1 MATLI
6 FPAAGSSS
14 ALQVKGAQWA
24 VAPEQKAQRQAGENS
39 ERLDDISTALNQS
52 FPGAVMSQPGVAGG
66 PRRTAADPVQVSE
79 PTRPAPQW
87 EPGGSR
93 GGRAPHAA
101 RDAAGRAGEE
111 VARVGAAARG
121 RVSQG
126 SRSRLSV
133 LAPTHARPS
142 VRGKGPAAGPDS
154 GDSPFAPHREFPAR
168 AAPAC
173 ARLFRTPTFPWDRPQ
188 LPGAALGR
196 GPARA
201 PGSLAPH
208 TAARRPPGAGRGAPW
223 GPAVRL
229 GPLALSRASLGPEPP
244 GRLRERGG
252 ALSLRPSL
260 GPRPAAWPP
269 TWLPGRT
276 RAAAGGAEPRA
287 TRAAAGVGRT
297 AARAAPTLP
306 PESGVEHS
314 ASPRGANE
322 QHSGRNSTT
331 YLRARNG
338 RAPALPGTPGP
349 PGPIAGARPSAR
361 WSLPRP
367 GTPGAAR
374 WPFRWAPP
382 YPDRRHRRWG
392 AGEVSAV
399 VGKGQTRTELPG
411 GKRGPSRLRGTTR
424 RTKRIRWTTRKGKYA
439 GHRDQQMQTPR
450 NDTTRAIV
458 LVWQR

>member
-1 MATLI
+1 M
-6 FPAAGSSS
+6 
-14 ALQVKGAQWA
+14 
-24 VAPEQKAQRQAGENS
+24 R
-39 ERLDDISTALNQS
+39 RLDDISTALNQS

-79 PTRPAPQW
+79 PTRPAPQG
-87 EPGGSR
+87 PQ
-93 GGRAPHAA
+93 PA
-101 RDAAGRAGEE
+101 RIRET
-111 VARVGAAARG
+111 
-121 RVSQG
+121 
-126 SRSRLSV
+126 RLSPPTESSPV
-133 LAPTHARPS
+133 TLRPAGSAP
-142 VRGKGPAAGPDS
+142 
-154 GDSPFAPHREFPAR
+154 R

-349 PGPIAGARPSAR
+349 PGPSAGARPSAR

-399 VGKGQTRTELPG
+399 VGKGQTRTELAG